1 MTSDYV
7 IRSFKPEQCV
17 DFYTRVLGLKLYPSG
32 LRRRVGQTD
41 PGPQPVQ
48 QENPSKSDAELVAD
62 AMGAMANPGKGALF
76 RINHRR
82 IRLFQKQRV
91 AMAVKRRVRLLQTWL
106 ETYFMARF
114 PLKDICARLQEF
126 PESVG
131 GRFMRH
137 AGTGQQLHTLELR
150 DPDGNQLLLVELG

>member
-1 MTSDYV
+1 M
-7 IRSFKPEQCV
+7 
-17 DFYTRVLGLKLYPSG
+17 
-32 LRRRVGQTD
+32 
-41 PGPQPVQ
+41 Q

-82 IRLFQKQRV
+82 IRLFQKTAGRHGGEK
-91 AMAVKRRVRLLQTWL
+91 AGTASANLAGEM
-106 ETYFMARF
+106 YFMARF